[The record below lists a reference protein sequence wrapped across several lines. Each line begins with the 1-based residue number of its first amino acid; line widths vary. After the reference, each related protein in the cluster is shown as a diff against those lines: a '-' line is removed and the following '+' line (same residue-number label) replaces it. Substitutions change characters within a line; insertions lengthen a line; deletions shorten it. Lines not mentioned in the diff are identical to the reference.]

1 MERFDAFGQAVCR
14 QVRHATPRERRA
26 IRAELTGHLEDR
38 AEDLRQ
44 RGMPEEEAEE
54 RAVAAMGDP
63 EAIGRELN
71 RQYPLGW
78 LIVSRCALV
87 LAAVLVLHL
96 FAPAVAT
103 FASVQGNLSTRS
115 NPEMVVQ
122 RMKKGSYIGLQSLD
136 LSCQGD
142 GWTLLVCA
150 SALRQEEDGTWNAAV
165 ATVLYSRNP
174 FSPLPRHLP
183 ERICLGE
190 ELRGISRSGGKS
202 ESVTTYFSQVESG
215 QPSVTLTVPLSA
227 DETTFLDIP
236 LDWEEVL

>member
-1 MERFDAFGQAVCR
+1 M
-14 QVRHATPRERRA
+14 
-26 IRAELTGHLEDR
+26 
-38 AEDLRQ
+38 
-44 RGMPEEEAEE
+44 
-54 RAVAAMGDP
+54 AAMGDP

-227 DETTFLDIP
+227 DETTCLDIP

>member
-1 MERFDAFGQAVCR
+1 MERFDAFCQAVCR

-87 LAAVLVLHL
+87 LAA
-96 FAPAVAT
+96 AWCC
-103 FASVQGNLSTRS
+103 
-115 NPEMVVQ
+115 
-122 RMKKGSYIGLQSLD
+122 I
-136 LSCQGD
+136 C
-142 GWTLLVCA
+142 
-150 SALRQEEDGTWNAAV
+150 
-165 ATVLYSRNP
+165 
-174 FSPLPRHLP
+174 SPRRWPHLP
-183 ERICLGE
+183 AFRAISPPGRI
-190 ELRGISRSGGKS
+190 RRWWS
-202 ESVTTYFSQVESG
+202 SV
-215 QPSVTLTVPLSA
+215 
-227 DETTFLDIP
+227 
-236 LDWEEVL
+236 

>member
-1 MERFDAFGQAVCR
+1 MERFDAFCQAVCR

-96 FAPAVAT
+96 
-103 FASVQGNLSTRS
+103 
-115 NPEMVVQ
+115 
-122 RMKKGSYIGLQSLD
+122 SLIHI
-136 LSCQGD
+136 SF
-142 GWTLLVCA
+142 TP
-150 SALRQEEDGTWNAAV
+150 S
-165 ATVLYSRNP
+165 
-174 FSPLPRHLP
+174 
-183 ERICLGE
+183 
-190 ELRGISRSGGKS
+190 SRSCSIAVRAIRAG
-202 ESVTTYFSQVESG
+202 
-215 QPSVTLTVPLSA
+215 VP
-227 DETTFLDIP
+227 
-236 LDWEEVL
+236 

>member
-1 MERFDAFGQAVCR
+1 
-14 QVRHATPRERRA
+14 
-26 IRAELTGHLEDR
+26 
-38 AEDLRQ
+38 
-44 RGMPEEEAEE
+44 MPEEEAEE

-227 DETTFLDIP
+227 DETTCLDIP

>member
-1 MERFDAFGQAVCR
+1 
-14 QVRHATPRERRA
+14 
-26 IRAELTGHLEDR
+26 
-38 AEDLRQ
+38 
-44 RGMPEEEAEE
+44 
-54 RAVAAMGDP
+54 
-63 EAIGRELN
+63 
-71 RQYPLGW
+71 
-78 LIVSRCALV
+78 
-87 LAAVLVLHL
+87 
-96 FAPAVAT
+96 
-103 FASVQGNLSTRS
+103 
-115 NPEMVVQ
+115 
-122 RMKKGSYIGLQSLD
+122 MKKGSYIGLQSLD

-174 FSPLPRHLP
+174 FPPLPRHLP

-227 DETTFLDIP
+227 DETTCLDIP